1 MPCWKPMLRQRKWEI
16 QKGPIT
22 KNCVLPVTTFS
33 EFCCSTR
40 TFFIHSWF
48 DVPITQISMF
58 ILSTWV
64 LFESAFCLWVSLNLF
79 MLLNF
84 CKASQNFNF
93 LMTFSLNL
101 NEKDYG
107 NSNKTFKT
115 FREIIIQNLQITQKD
130 EELIPNVFRSQL
142 TKEVVNEMTMNHILI
157 FKSL

>member
-1 MPCWKPMLRQRKWEI
+1 
-16 QKGPIT
+16 
-22 KNCVLPVTTFS
+22 
-33 EFCCSTR
+33 
-40 TFFIHSWF
+40 
-48 DVPITQISMF
+48 
-58 ILSTWV
+58 
-64 LFESAFCLWVSLNLF
+64 
-79 MLLNF
+79 
-84 CKASQNFNF
+84 
-93 LMTFSLNL
+93 MTFSLNL